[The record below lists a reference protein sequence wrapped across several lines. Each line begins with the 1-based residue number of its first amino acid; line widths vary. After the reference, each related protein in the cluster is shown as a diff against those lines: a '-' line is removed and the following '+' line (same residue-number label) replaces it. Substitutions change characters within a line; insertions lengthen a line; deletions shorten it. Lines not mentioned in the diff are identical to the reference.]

1 MLKEFTDG
9 RCIVDLTDFI
19 AVANILQCVTIA
31 SIQEMASIHILF
43 QAKTETDIK
52 DNYFCLCERG
62 CNYLNPNQS
71 YSLCTCVNT
80 HIHTKLLYT

>member
-9 RCIVDLTDFI
+9 RCIENLTDFI

-31 SIQEMASIHILF
+31 SIQEMASIHKLF

-52 DNYFCLCERG
+52 DNYFCPC
-62 CNYLNPNQS
+62 P
-71 YSLCTCVNT
+71 TIIFVCVKEAVIT
-80 HIHTKLLYT
+80 